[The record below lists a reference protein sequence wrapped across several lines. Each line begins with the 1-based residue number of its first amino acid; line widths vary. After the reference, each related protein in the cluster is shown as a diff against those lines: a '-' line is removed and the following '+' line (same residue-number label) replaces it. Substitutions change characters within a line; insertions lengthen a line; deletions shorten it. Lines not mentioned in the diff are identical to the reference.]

1 MRRQRNTASRTAT
14 MADEETKPLASSVDV
29 GWRDGKPRIIGDD
42 AREFLIGKGSRVT
55 ESKISG
61 RMPRPRSKNAPKPAL
76 TVNYG
81 DVPRNQM
88 DNINLEEV
96 RVPASASCLRVA
108 TAHGCGVRV
117 CVLVCVHMCVC
128 SWSLS

>member
-1 MRRQRNTASRTAT
+1 

-61 RMPRPRSKNAPKPAL
+61 RMPRPRSKHAPKPAL

-96 RVPASASCLRVA
+96 RVPASATCLLVA
-108 TAHGCGVRV
+108 TAHGCGVSV
-117 CVLVCVHMCVC
+117 CVCVCLCVLVCVYAPGR
-128 SWSLS
+128 

>member
-1 MRRQRNTASRTAT
+1 MS
-14 MADEETKPLASSVDV
+14 DEETRPLGSSADV
-29 GWRDGKPRIIGDD
+29 GWQDGKPRIIGED
-42 AREFLIGKGSRVT
+42 AKAFLMGKGSRVT
-55 ESKISG
+55 DSQISG

-96 RVPASASCLRVA
+96 RQSRARQCLQSKPGQRV
-108 TAHGCGVRV
+108 
-117 CVLVCVHMCVC
+117 
-128 SWSLS
+128 